1 MHDQD
6 QKFKKTWEK
15 TQLKG
20 RWHYGLTHG
29 SIFGAVVFILLNLI
43 KLKEKNFIDVYFTVP
58 ALEQLFTMILAGILG
73 YATIKWWMNQNI
85 YRKIIDKERNQS

>member
-1 MHDQD
+1 MHEQD
-6 QKFKKTWEK
+6 QKFKKAWEK

-43 KLKEKNFIDVYFTVP
+43 KLKENNFIEVYFTVS
-58 ALEQLFTMILAGILG
+58 ALEQLLTMILAGILG